1 MQSDQISEPL
11 PKEIHQNAGQKEE
24 VALNKIKAAGKIA
37 PEESPVADP
46 LKPIKTI
53 SAKSPRMAS
62 LKNNLSQQEVGPDEL
77 SAINRTST
85 SGFNMM
91 EDDTIS
97 SASFNSKMFDQFK
110 DLDSI
115 SQLGNGQDFDE
126 SGINLGA
133 IKYEL
138 QAREKKI
145 RSLHAEKLKLRALL
159 KKAKTTID
167 TINNNYK

>member
-1 MQSDQISEPL
+1 M
-11 PKEIHQNAGQKEE
+11 
-24 VALNKIKAAGKIA
+24 
-37 PEESPVADP
+37 
-46 LKPIKTI
+46 
-53 SAKSPRMAS
+53 
-62 LKNNLSQQEVGPDEL
+62 
-77 SAINRTST
+77 
-85 SGFNMM
+85 
-91 EDDTIS
+91 
-97 SASFNSKMFDQFK
+97 
-110 DLDSI
+110 
-115 SQLGNGQDFDE
+115 DE

>member
-1 MQSDQISEPL
+1 MIEYGGNL
-11 PKEIHQNAGQKEE
+11 
-24 VALNKIKAAGKIA
+24 VFR
-37 PEESPVADP
+37 
-46 LKPIKTI
+46 KP
-53 SAKSPRMAS
+53 
-62 LKNNLSQQEVGPDEL
+62 
-77 SAINRTST
+77 
-85 SGFNMM
+85 FN
-91 EDDTIS
+91 
-97 SASFNSKMFDQFK
+97 
-110 DLDSI
+110 
-115 SQLGNGQDFDE
+115 QL